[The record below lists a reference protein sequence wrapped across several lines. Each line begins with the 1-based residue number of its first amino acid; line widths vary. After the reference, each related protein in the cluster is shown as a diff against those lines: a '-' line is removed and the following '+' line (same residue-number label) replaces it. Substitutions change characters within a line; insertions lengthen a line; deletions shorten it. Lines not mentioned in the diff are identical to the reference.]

1 MSNESNLK
9 VKVKVDSSEL
19 DKLSSKL
26 KGINNAAEGGST
38 PTSGGEPMAA
48 VKAKKVKAS
57 VEELTAS
64 QQYAAEVTKIL
75 SEEQNQLATN
85 VDAAEIAQKALGAA
99 IQSYIGIS
107 AAAIGATLAVASVTN
122 YAIESALRYN
132 EELRTRDRELSLLGI
147 SEKEYQAIV
156 KQGLGLEALRASRL
170 ASLGQGF
177 VLTAEQTK
185 MTAAT
190 ITMFSDVLGGVANAQ
205 NLMQQSL
212 GGSTDAMRNFGYT
225 AAEGATK
232 EQAFRGFLAHISAL
246 ERTDHEAR
254 VRIRSEVNARAL
266 STDSEQY
273 KQILIDG
280 EYRQYSANQNR
291 ILQESIRAA
300 QERHRVQADLQTQF
314 LESQKEREVRAALQ
328 AAREAAAAA
337 MGQTTRLQEVSGT
350 ELGNRLTEAWQHVA
364 DVNST
369 VARTD
374 EQRVAR
380 ANAQVAANQR
390 VAALNE
396 EINRRANTADGVRE
410 RLRAQ
415 AIQRGLAAGMT
426 TQQLERISIS
436 NGQIRVQLEARIAE
450 LRARLKDLSGQDAEN
465 VREQIA
471 GILSQVTSV
480 SSGAARSLI
489 SLTEIRDM
497 ILQIRRALAEQNQT
511 DFIRGIQEGTL
522 SVEEQMRRLGALR
535 EARVDAERRNREALL
550 QGQALAEQ
558 LENATTQRER
568 QRLATLSRKA
578 AEEISR
584 TQEVL
589 RTVTSSYDAAGQAI
603 ARATSEREQKELS
616 SRLEAEKQ
624 AYDSRARNLQNATR
638 TTQDELGMSRALFDA
653 WIATQQGSA
662 SDYQRSIADMFSPE
676 RMVQDIQ
683 AGVARAG
690 EAVAQEQARLAE
702 MTSGPGYSQDQIE
715 SQQQR
720 VADAMRNQA
729 SATRDAASAQ
739 ADLNERMREASF
751 GGQFARAMT
760 NNAKGLAGMGEYAGG
775 LAAKGLNTFADAIWT
790 SLEAIKSGED
800 VGAALNKMLTATLQS
815 IGQEATVQA
824 LMETAAG
831 FAALATP
838 VTAPMAAG
846 HFAAAG
852 VYAGVAVAAG
862 VGYMALPTPPGK
874 AEKEKES
881 TSAERDLLNA
891 QRREQNIII
900 NGSAMMTKEELSKA
914 ARKIA
919 DYGKDL

>member
-38 PTSGGEPMAA
+38 PTSGGEPAAA

-75 SEEQNQLATN
+75 GEEQNQLATN

-99 IQSYIGIS
+99 IQSYVGIS

-132 EELRTRDRELSLLGI
+132 EELRMRGRELSLLGI
-147 SEKEYQAIV
+147 SEKEYQAIL
-156 KQGLGLEALRASRL
+156 KQGSELDTLRTSRL

-177 VLTAEQTK
+177 VLTAEQTR

-190 ITMFSDVLGGVANAQ
+190 ITMFSDVLGGAANAQ

-212 GGSTDAMRNFGYT
+212 GGSTDAMRSFGFT

-273 KQILIDG
+273 KQIMIDG

-337 MGQTTRLQEVSGT
+337 MGQTTRLQEVSGA
-350 ELGNRLTEAWQHVA
+350 ELGNRLVEAWQHVA

-465 VREQIA
+465 VRTQIA
-471 GILSQVTSV
+471 GILSQITSV

-497 ILQIRRALAEQNQT
+497 ILQIRRAVAEQGQS

-584 TQEVL
+584 TQETL

-662 SDYQRSIADMFSPE
+662 SDYQRSIADMFSPQN
-676 RMVQDIQ
+676 MVDNIQ

-729 SATRDAASAQ
+729 IATRDAASAQ

-760 NNAKGLAGMGEYAGG
+760 NNAKGMASMGEYAGG

-800 VGAALNKMLTATLQS
+800 VGAALSKMLSATLQT
-815 IGQEATVQA
+815 IGQEATVRA

-838 VTAPMAAG
+838 VTAPMAPG

-881 TSAERDLLNA
+881 TTADRDLLNA